1 MNLAYGTINYFKK
14 IEIPEGLIQCRGDLN
29 FLEDYPTLIFD
40 CFLISNNK
48 GKLFKEFSIKTKS
61 KNKNIKLNFSGNF
74 SLTNQKINFKKIS
87 MNDSYTASKEDLI
100 YFKESFE
107 NILIDGNFLK
117 NFNLKK
123 FKMFIKEI
131 S

>member
-1 MNLAYGTINYFKK
+1 
-14 IEIPEGLIQCRGDLN
+14 
-29 FLEDYPTLIFD
+29 
-40 CFLISNNK
+40 
-48 GKLFKEFSIKTKS
+48 
-61 KNKNIKLNFSGNF
+61 
-74 SLTNQKINFKKIS
+74 